1 MAAGSIPYL
10 QPVSYKPS
18 APAYKPSVISSPAY
32 HAPER
37 AYTQQQQQ
45 QAAAAPQII
54 YLVNPALIPIMAAQ
68 QNAGNA
74 DYLRRRGYGN
84 ILTGGQGI
92 VDDELVTGRR
102 KLFRAGG

>member
-18 APAYKPSVISSPAY
+18 APAYKPSVISSPTY
-32 HAPER
+32 HAPEQ

-45 QAAAAPQII
+45 QAAATLQII

-68 QNAGNA
+68 QNAGNV

-92 VDDELVTGRR
+92 DDELVTGKR
-102 KLFRAGG
+102 KLSRIGG